1 MCCWNLHCPPTEHCG
16 YQAVTS
22 DPSHRNFLWWC
33 VQRPLLNLQVAHVTT
48 SSSPP
53 DVVRLQCATCLENKT
68 YEARQMFRLF
78 LISVSNLNHIYFKKN
93 TKHLHQREIQFLVF
107 VWSSVHHQQ
116 PGPAAGQRSG
126 FSVLM
131 SPAGQSSGFSVPL
144 Q

>member
-1 MCCWNLHCPPTEHCG
+1 MMRSK
-16 YQAVTS
+16 TS
-22 DPSHRNFLWWC
+22 AESTGGSRHIIF
-33 VQRPLLNLQVAHVTT
+33 T
-48 SSSPP
+48 P
-53 DVVRLQCATCLENKT
+53 DVVRLQCATCLENKNMT
-68 YEARQMFRLF
+68 QTDVQVV
-78 LISVSNLNHIYFKKN
+78 LISELNLNHIYLKN

-131 SPAGQSSGFSVPL
+131 SPAGQRSGFSVPL